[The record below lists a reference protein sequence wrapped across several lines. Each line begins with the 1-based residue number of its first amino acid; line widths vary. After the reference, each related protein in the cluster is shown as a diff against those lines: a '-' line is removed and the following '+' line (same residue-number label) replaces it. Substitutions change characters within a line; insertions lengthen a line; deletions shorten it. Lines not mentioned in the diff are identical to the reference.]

1 MKTNKSNLIT
11 RLFLLILIM
20 LLFFIPTKVN
30 ADTTQNPQS
39 GVKTGIIDPG
49 NFEPPDLT
57 DDDTKLITSKSATIV
72 SVIQVIGIV
81 VTVISLMVMGI
92 KYMIGSIEEKADYKK
107 TMIPYLIGVFI
118 FFALTQVLAVVE
130 KISEIFN
137 A

>member
-1 MKTNKSNLIT
+1 MT
-11 RLFLLILIM
+11 
-20 LLFFIPTKVN
+20 
-30 ADTTQNPQS
+30 
-39 GVKTGIIDPG
+39 
-49 NFEPPDLT
+49 E
-57 DDDTKLITSKSATIV
+57 DDTQIITSKGATIV
-72 SVIQVIGIV
+72 SVIQVIGVV

-118 FFALTQVLAVVE
+118 FFSLTQVLAVVE